1 MGVKLVLSHEG
12 ENRLRVFETRVL
24 KRIFGP
30 ERDEETRPP

>member
-1 MGVKLVLSHEG
+1 MKEKH
-12 ENRLRVFETRVL
+12 RLRVFEIRVM